1 MNLMNRSVDRT
12 LGLLSVATAM
22 AAVILTGCKKEF
34 DTPPVRTIPVGSV
47 LTVDSL
53 RSLYQ
58 GERVRFTTDMSVYGV
73 ITADE
78 ANGNFY
84 REVFMQDH
92 TAAINVRLLNPGG
105 LYLGDSVRI
114 YLKGTVLSNY
124 QGMLQ
129 LDSVDVDNNVFKQ
142 ATQVFKAPRVV
153 TMSELTPALQGQL
166 VRLDSVEFITSELC
180 LTYAD
185 AENQQSENRNVTDC
199 NGAQVI
205 VRTSGFA
212 DFAGET
218 VPQGNGSI
226 VAILGQYST
235 DMQLLIRRIN
245 EVQLT
250 GDRCT
255 PGGDPPC
262 PSVTS
267 VMEDFNNEIDN
278 VDIALPCWKNTPEI
292 GTRVWRG
299 DVFNN
304 EIYAQATAYQ
314 SSNATDVSWLIT
326 PPVEFQSGRTLSFR
340 SQRAFGVNGHE
351 AFGVYLSTD
360 FSGDCVGAATWT
372 PISCP
377 YATSST
383 PDFTWV
389 QSGAVVL
396 DPYLPVGYSGSFVVG
411 FKYVGS
417 GPGGQTT
424 NYRIDDVVIQ

>member
-153 TMSELTPALQGQL
+153 TMSELTPPFKVSSCA
-166 VRLDSVEFITSELC
+166 
-180 LTYAD
+180 
-185 AENQQSENRNVTDC
+185 
-199 NGAQVI
+199 
-205 VRTSGFA
+205 
-212 DFAGET
+212 
-218 VPQGNGSI
+218 
-226 VAILGQYST
+226 
-235 DMQLLIRRIN
+235 
-245 EVQLT
+245 
-250 GDRCT
+250 
-255 PGGDPPC
+255 
-262 PSVTS
+262 
-267 VMEDFNNEIDN
+267 
-278 VDIALPCWKNTPEI
+278 W
-292 GTRVWRG
+292 
-299 DVFNN
+299 
-304 EIYAQATAYQ
+304 TAW
-314 SSNATDVSWLIT
+314 SSS
-326 PPVEFQSGRTLSFR
+326 
-340 SQRAFGVNGHE
+340 RA
-351 AFGVYLSTD
+351 
-360 FSGDCVGAATWT
+360 
-372 PISCP
+372 
-377 YATSST
+377 SS
-383 PDFTWV
+383 
-389 QSGAVVL
+389 A
-396 DPYLPVGYSGSFVVG
+396 
-411 FKYVGS
+411 
-417 GPGGQTT
+417 
-424 NYRIDDVVIQ
+424 